1 MHGPLLC
8 IEVLPTVGNAKY
20 KELQVFLFEQTMI
33 FSEAVGKKTQF
44 TNPVYIHKA
53 HIQVC
58 IKCEFLFISLIF
70 TQIMSKL
77 HYLSHT
83 GKQDGIERR
92 H

>member
-1 MHGPLLC
+1 MHGPLNC
-8 IEVLPTVGNAKY
+8 IEGKSALSNLKS

-58 IKCEFLFISLIF
+58 I
-70 TQIMSKL
+70 SKL
-77 HYLSHT
+77 PKVHVICYFFVFSIIDFKLYSLY
-83 GKQDGIERR
+83 
-92 H
+92 